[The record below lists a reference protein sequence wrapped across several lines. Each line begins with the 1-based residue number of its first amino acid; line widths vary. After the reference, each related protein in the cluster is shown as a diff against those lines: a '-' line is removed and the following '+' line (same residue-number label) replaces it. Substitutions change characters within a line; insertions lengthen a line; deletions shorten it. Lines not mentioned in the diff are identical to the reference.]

1 MGQTSYSEKVRYPEF
16 IFFIFFFR
24 YPEFI
29 FFFVF
34 KMTLFEIIVGAS
46 LIVLVSG
53 SRINGVKRM
62 NAPKLDSLEDGVL
75 GKPTEKP
82 LPDTNSDHQTK
93 GVNAQPE
100 PPPPPE
106 HLQINR
112 MGPQMIIKEFM
123 GDITK
128 RTGWLKAT
136 VEKNERELKGEITA
150 AKTELET
157 KINAVKS
164 DVINIHTLG
173 LKKIGKVLNDKITA
187 VKTELETKINAV
199 KSDVIDTHTLGL
211 KKIGEALN
219 GKITA
224 VKTELETKIN
234 AIKSDVINI
243 HTKGLKIS
251 EITAAKTE

>member
-1 MGQTSYSEKVRYPEF
+1 MGEITNILLGKSPIPRIYIFY
-16 IFFIFFFR
+16 IFFPIPR
-24 YPEFI
+24 NYI
-29 FFFVF
+29 FFVF

-112 MGPQMIIKEFM
+112 MGPQMIIKELLEDGVLGKPTEKPLPDTNSDHQTKGVNAQPEPPPPPEHLQINRMGPQMIIKEFM

-136 VEKNERELKGEITA
+136 VEKNERELKGKITA

-164 DVINIHTLG
+164 DM
-173 LKKIGKVLNDKITA
+173 
-187 VKTELETKINAV
+187 
-199 KSDVIDTHTLGL
+199 
-211 KKIGEALN
+211 
-219 GKITA
+219 
-224 VKTELETKIN
+224 
-234 AIKSDVINI
+234 INI
-243 HTKGLKIS
+243 HTKRLKIS
-251 EITAAKTE
+251 NALMGEITAAKTEL

>member
-1 MGQTSYSEKVRYPEF
+1 MGEITNILLGKSPIPRIYIFY
-16 IFFIFFFR
+16 IFFPIPR
-24 YPEFI
+24 NYI
-29 FFFVF
+29 FFVF

-164 DVINIHTLG
+164 DVINIHTKRLKISNALMGEITAAKTELETKINAVKSGVINTHTLG

-199 KSDVIDTHTLGL
+199 KSDVI
-211 KKIGEALN
+211 
-219 GKITA
+219 
-224 VKTELETKIN
+224 
-234 AIKSDVINI
+234 NI
-243 HTKGLKIS
+243 HTIGAAAQKGPRLG
-251 EITAAKTE
+251 

>member
-24 YPEFI
+24 YPEII
-29 FFFVF
+29 FFFVS

-53 SRINGVKRM
+53 SGINGVKRM
-62 NAPKLDSLEDGVL
+62 NAPKLDSLDLDYLLEDGVL

-100 PPPPPE
+100 PPQPPE

-123 GDITK
+123 EDGVLGKPT
-128 RTGWLKAT
+128 
-136 VEKNERELKGEITA
+136 EKPLPDTN
-150 AKTELET
+150 
-157 KINAVKS
+157 S
-164 DVINIHTLG
+164 DHQ
-173 LKKIGKVLNDKITA
+173 
-187 VKTELETKINAV
+187 
-199 KSDVIDTHTLGL
+199 
-211 KKIGEALN
+211 
-219 GKITA
+219 
-224 VKTELETKIN
+224 
-234 AIKSDVINI
+234 
-243 HTKGLKIS
+243 TKGVN
-251 EITAAKTE
+251 AQ